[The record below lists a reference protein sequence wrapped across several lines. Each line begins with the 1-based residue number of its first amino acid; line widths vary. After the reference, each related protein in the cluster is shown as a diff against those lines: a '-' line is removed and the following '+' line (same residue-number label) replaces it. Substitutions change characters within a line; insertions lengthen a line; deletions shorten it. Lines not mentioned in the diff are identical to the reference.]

1 MTMRKGKHVI
11 LCVDDDQDFLD
22 SMKIIIESSNYIVDT
37 ANSAEEG
44 LRRYKAERPD
54 LVIVDLMMEE
64 VDSGTNLVK
73 EIKALGPTPP
83 IYMLSSVGDGLNLST
98 DYSQLGL
105 SGVLQKPINPQT
117 LLSTL
122 KARLGK

>member
-1 MTMRKGKHVI
+1 MRKGKPVI

-22 SMKIIIESSNYIVDT
+22 SMKIIIESNNYVADT
-37 ANSAEEG
+37 ADSAEAG
-44 LRRYKAERPD
+44 LQRYRTERPD

-64 VDSGTNLVK
+64 VDSGVNLVK

-83 IYMLSSVGDGLNLST
+83 IYMLSSVGDGLNLSI
-98 DYSQLGL
+98 DYAQLGL
-105 SGVLQKPINPQT
+105 SGVLQKPINPQI
-117 LLSTL
+117 LLSAL

>member
-1 MTMRKGKHVI
+1 MRKGKHVI

-22 SMKIIIESSNYIVDT
+22 SMKIIIESSNYVVDT

-83 IYMLSSVGDGLNLST
+83 IYMLSSVGDGLNLSI

-105 SGVLQKPINPQT
+105 SGVLQKPINPQI